1 MMQDHVT
8 QDSSHGA
15 SAGDNAA
22 KLARMASQIATFFQS
37 YPDAEAVPA
46 IADHINQFWSRRM
59 REDFLGAVALN
70 RLARFILDPRDQRSE
85 KDYFDIVGTDEGI
98 FGCMGLLACEDVCP
112 KQIPLQEQLGKLRRK
127 MALAAVK
134 NILPRFLKKDF

>member
-1 MMQDHVT
+1 MRLLR
-8 QDSSHGA
+8 GA
-15 SAGDNAA
+15 CGTA
-22 KLARMASQIATFFQS
+22 L
-37 YPDAEAVPA
+37 
-46 IADHINQFWSRRM
+46 M

-70 RLARFILDPRDQRSE
+70 RLARFILDPRDQRTE

-112 KQIPLQEQLGKLRRK
+112 KHIPLQEQLGKLRRK